1 MAAPGPPVAADAPLT
16 SDKDSPA
23 APNIGTA
30 FLLRFRF
37 ETCFACD
44 MVKSLP
50 YLPANIRSIDG
61 TNDANVVLAYA
72 PGNCKEN

>member
-44 MVKSLP
+44 MVSLSHTFQQTFDQ
-50 YLPANIRSIDG
+50 LTERMMQ
-61 TNDANVVLAYA
+61 T
-72 PGNCKEN
+72 